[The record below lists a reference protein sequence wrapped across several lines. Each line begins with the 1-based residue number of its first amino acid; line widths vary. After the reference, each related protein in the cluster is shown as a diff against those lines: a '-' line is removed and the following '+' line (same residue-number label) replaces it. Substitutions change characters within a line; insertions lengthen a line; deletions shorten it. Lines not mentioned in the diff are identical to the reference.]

1 MQFIFALIACVVF
14 AYLPGALMLR
24 RYLVRTP
31 LLIACAPL
39 ISFALLTIVS
49 LLTHVLHLALFGTLG
64 SALMLVI
71 MCLAATALGLVL
83 PAQHTVEDALSGV
96 SWTKICV
103 VLIASLALTL
113 WMCAPLVEDP
123 TRFSQGFDNTWHL
136 GVIRQ
141 MMEDGDLFAISPK
154 LYGEGVVNPG
164 WGGGFYPGVWHV
176 WATLSVLP
184 MGASPALAV
193 NAANLTGIGVIL
205 PLSLMALISYLFG
218 ARRTNPLLVV
228 FAALA
233 PAYGAWNFLFFGP
246 LYPNLLG
253 LNLLPVAL
261 VVIMAT
267 AHDLLGKKQPWV
279 ALLWL
284 LGALLSL
291 AMCHPNTVFSAAVF
305 VAPYLVYNIYHHL
318 WDGKDGFTVQKCMSV
333 LGICVVLFGVWC
345 VMYILPP
352 LRAVIAFNWPPVFSP
367 REALVH
373 IANGSLRYDT
383 AQLMMSVATLVGA
396 LALIVVAIKRRK
408 QERLPW
414 WLVITLALTLV
425 QLMVVF
431 CVLGYREAAKMLAA
445 DKPGAITAV
454 GLSMIKTLVVGFWY
468 ADPPRLAAQTS
479 YFAMPLIYFGIYTIC
494 SELAKLLPNK
504 SGEKNVQGA
513 KCSRRL
519 AEASLVSTIAVVLIV
534 INFFVG
540 QNSAIA
546 VVRQT
551 IADSYTMGRSGT
563 TVVED
568 MAFFSQVKPLVG
580 DATVLNNQSDGS
592 LFGAWHEYGI
602 QLYWRRIG
610 KVGTKGES
618 ENSKL
623 MRTRAYQVA
632 TDSRVAEAFHAE
644 GVKYVMKLADASD
657 FAEGRRW
664 PALDMRPGYFA
675 GIMSI
680 TPETPGFKL
689 LLADGARQLYEVV
702 V

>member
-1 MQFIFALIACVVF
+1 MQFTFALIACVVF
-14 AYLPGALMLR
+14 AYLPGAIMLR
-24 RYLVRTP
+24 RHLARTP

-39 ISFALLTIVS
+39 ISFALLTVVS
-49 LLTHVLHLALFGTLG
+49 LVAHVVHLKLFGISG
-64 SALMLVI
+64 SALMLAL
-71 MCLAATALGLVL
+71 MCAAGAALGLIL
-83 PAQHTVEDALSGV
+83 PAQRKVEDALSGV
-96 SWTKICV
+96 SWFKICV
-103 VLIASLALTL
+103 VLIASLMLTL
-113 WMCAPLVEDP
+113 WMCTPLVEDP

-141 MMEDGDLFAISPK
+141 MLSDGDLYAISPK

-176 WATLSVLP
+176 WATLAILP
-184 MGASPALAV
+184 LGASPALAV

-218 ARRTNPLLVV
+218 ARRTHPMLVV

-233 PAYGAWNFLFFGP
+233 PAWGAWNFLFFGP

-261 VVIMAT
+261 VVIMA
-267 AHDLLGKKQPWV
+267 AASELLDRTQVWV
-279 ALLWL
+279 NVLWL
-284 LGALLSL
+284 LGTLLSL

-305 VAPYLVYNIYHHL
+305 VAPYLTYTIYQHL
-318 WDGKDGFTVQKCMSV
+318 WAGKEGYKVQKCISV
-333 LGICVVLFGVWC
+333 LGICVVLFAVWC
-345 VMYILPP
+345 LIYILPP

-373 IANGSLRYDT
+373 IANGSLRYDAAQILISGLT
-383 AQLMMSVATLVGA
+383 AFGA
-396 LALIVVAIKRRK
+396 LALVVAAFKRRK
-408 QERLPW
+408 SARLPW
-414 WLVITLALTLV
+414 WLVVTLVLTLI

-431 CVLGYREAAKMLAA
+431 CVLGYREAAKMLTQ

-468 ADPPRLAAQTS
+468 ADPPRIAAQTS
-479 YFAMPLIYFGIYTIC
+479 YFAMPLIYFGIYAIAY
-494 SELAKLLPNK
+494 ELTQLLARVK
-504 SGEKNVQGA
+504 QGEKYLEGGV
-513 KCSRRL
+513 
-519 AEASLVSTIAVVLIV
+519 VSALAVVLIA
-534 INFFVG
+534 INFFFG

-610 KVGTKGES
+610 KVAAKGES

-623 MRTRAYQVA
+623 LRTRAYQVA

-657 FAEGRRW
+657 FTEGRRW